1 MEMYGQSGDRQEG
14 QPSIYVQL
22 ARASLEHY
30 LLTRRLLAVPDPVPP
45 GMEGRT
51 GAFVSLKRH
60 GELRGCIGTIE
71 PVRRNLAE
79 EIIYNAISAGVEDPR
94 FLPVQLEELPELTV
108 SVDVL
113 SPPEPIASEEELDPW
128 RYGVIVSGRGRV
140 GLLLP
145 HLEGIDTVAEQVGIA
160 RQKAGLRPDEPVRL
174 ARFEVV
180 RYE

>member
-1 MEMYGQSGDRQEG
+1 MPEQPGNHSGRQL
-14 QPSIYVQL
+14 SAHVKL

-30 LLTRRLLAVPDPVPP
+30 LSTRTLLPVPDPLPA
-45 GMEGRT
+45 GMEGRA
-51 GAFVSLKRH
+51 GAFVSLKRQ

-94 FLPVQLEELPELTV
+94 FWPVELDELQGLSI

-113 SPPEPIASEEELDPW
+113 SPAEAIDSEEELDPK

-145 HLEGIDTVAEQVGIA
+145 NLEGIDTVAQQVGIA

-174 ARFEVV
+174 SRFEVI